1 MLRYGYITN
10 GLTDHSLDQAIE
22 LLARHGYHGIGIT
35 LDHQHLDPFQ
45 VSDEQL
51 TKIRDRLESAGLEPV
66 IETGARYALDPQRKH
81 WPSMVSDDRSDRQ
94 RRIDYYLRAIEIA
107 SSIGARTVSLWSG
120 TPGEGFDRDTAR
132 QHLLDSLVTVVEAA
146 ANSSVQ
152 IGFEPEPGMLIE
164 SLDDWRWLSGEIS
177 HAALRLTIDLGHLAV
192 TERQSPA
199 AALSS
204 VIDQVINVH
213 IDDCKNRVHEHL
225 PLGAGEIDFEPL
237 LQILLETGYGGV
249 ALVELS
255 RDAHRAPEL
264 IEQSIRFLREAEGQ
278 GTDSSHRAG
287 ESS

>member
-22 LLARHGYHGIGIT
+22 LLARHGYRGIGIT

-81 WPSMVSDDRSDRQ
+81 WPSMVSAELSDRQ

-120 TPGEGFDRDTAR
+120 APGEGFDRDTAR

-264 IEQSIRFLREAEGQ
+264 VEQSIRFLREAEGQ